1 MLTSNY
7 PQYIG
12 SRAEMPNAGLDV
24 LDKFSGEVAARVP
37 LASSQDVE
45 RAIAAAHAAAPALAA
60 FKPWQRQAVLEHCVR
75 RFRERADELAL
86 ALCIEAG
93 KPIKDARGEVGRLID
108 TFRIAA
114 EESVRIGGETLN
126 LEISARGSGYR
137 GFTRRAPIGP
147 CSFITPFNFP
157 LNLVA
162 HKIAP
167 AIAAGCPFV
176 LKPAPRTPIGALILG
191 EILAETDLP
200 VGAFSI
206 LCCSN
211 EAAAPLIEDER
222 FTLLS
227 FTGGAIGWDF
237 KARAG
242 RKKVTLELGGDAACI
257 VDAEP
262 GVALEHVVDRLVFGA
277 YYQSGQSCI
286 SVQRILVHDSLYAT
300 LREKLITRVEQ
311 LKMGNPRDEDTFI
324 GPLIDHAAAERIEAW
339 IREAK
344 DGGARVLAGGERRGN
359 LHAATLLQNVPAE
372 CRLAREEAFGP
383 VAYLEP
389 FSDFDAAIAR
399 VNTSRYGL
407 QAGVFTRDIQRA
419 LRAWE
424 RLEVGGVVV
433 GDVPSFR
440 MDNMPYG
447 GIKASGLGR
456 EGVRWA
462 IEDMSETRLLV
473 LKDWQG

>member
-1 MLTSNY
+1 MLQPNY
-7 PQYIG
+7 PHYIG
-12 SRAEMPNAGLDV
+12 SRAESPNADLIV
-24 LDKFSGEVAARVP
+24 LDKFSGEIATRAA
-37 LASSQDVE
+37 LGTAADVE
-45 RAIAAAHAAAPALAA
+45 RAIAAAHAATAAMAA

-75 RFRERADELAL
+75 RFRERSEELAV

-93 KPIKDARGEVGRLID
+93 KPIKDARGEVTRLID

-114 EESVRIGGETLN
+114 EESVRIGGEVLN
-126 LEISARGSGYR
+126 LEISARGGGYR
-137 GFTRRAPIGP
+137 GFTRSAPIGP

-162 HKIAP
+162 HKVAP

-176 LKPAPRTPIGALILG
+176 LKPAPRTPVGALILG
-191 EILAETDLP
+191 EVLAETDLP
-200 VGAFSI
+200 SGAFSI
-206 LCCSN
+206 LNCSN
-211 EAAAPLIEDER
+211 EDAATLIEDER
-222 FTLLS
+222 IRLLS

-262 GVALEHVVDRLVFGA
+262 GAALEDVVDRLVFGA

-286 SVQRILVHDSLYAT
+286 SVQRILVHDSLYAA
-300 LREKLITRVEQ
+300 LREKLITRVQ
-311 LKMGNPRDEDTFI
+311 LLTMGNPREQDTFI
-324 GPLIDHAAAERIEAW
+324 GPLIDLAAAERIEDW
-339 IREAK
+339 INEAK
-344 DGGARVLAGGERRGN
+344 AGGARVLAGGERRGS
-359 LHAATLLQNVPAE
+359 LHAATLLQNVPAD
-372 CRLAREEAFGP
+372 CRLATEEAFGP

-389 FSDFDAAIAR
+389 FSDFDAAIER
-399 VNTSRYGL
+399 VNASRYGL
-407 QAGVFTRDIQRA
+407 QAGVFTRDIGRA
-419 LRAWE
+419 MRAWE
-424 RLEVGGVVV
+424 RLEVGGVVI

-473 LKDWQG
+473 LKDWG

>member
-1 MLTSNY
+1 MLQPNY
-7 PQYIG
+7 PHYIG
-12 SRAEMPNAGLDV
+12 SRAESPNADLIV
-24 LDKFSGEVAARVP
+24 LDKFSGEIATRVA
-37 LASSQDVE
+37 LATAADVE
-45 RAIAAAHAAAPALAA
+45 RAIATAQAAVPAMAA

-75 RFRERADELAL
+75 RFRERSEELAV

-93 KPIKDARGEVGRLID
+93 KPIRDARGEVTRLID

-114 EESVRIGGETLN
+114 EESVRIGGEVLN
-126 LEISARGSGYR
+126 LEISPRGGGYR
-137 GFTRRAPIGP
+137 GFTRSAPIGP

-162 HKIAP
+162 HKVAP

-176 LKPAPRTPIGALILG
+176 LKPAPRTPVGALILG
-191 EILAETDLP
+191 EVLAETDLP
-200 VGAFSI
+200 TGAFSI
-206 LCCSN
+206 LNCSN
-211 EAAAPLIEDER
+211 EDAAALIEDER
-222 FTLLS
+222 IQLLS

-262 GVALEHVVDRLVFGA
+262 GAALEDVVERLIFGA

-286 SVQRILVHDSLYAT
+286 SVQRILVHDSLYAA
-300 LREKLITRVEQ
+300 LREKLITRVQ
-311 LKMGNPRDEDTFI
+311 LLTMGNPREQDTFI
-324 GPLIDHAAAERIEAW
+324 GPLIDLAAAERIETW
-339 IREAK
+339 INEAK
-344 DGGARVLAGGERRGN
+344 AGGARVLAGGERRGN
-359 LHAATLLQNVPAE
+359 LHAATLLQNVPAD
-372 CRLAREEAFGP
+372 CRLATEEAFGP

-389 FSDFDAAIAR
+389 FSDFDAAINR
-399 VNTSRYGL
+399 VNASRYGL
-407 QAGVFTRDIQRA
+407 QAGVFTRDIGRA

-473 LKDWQG
+473 LKDWG